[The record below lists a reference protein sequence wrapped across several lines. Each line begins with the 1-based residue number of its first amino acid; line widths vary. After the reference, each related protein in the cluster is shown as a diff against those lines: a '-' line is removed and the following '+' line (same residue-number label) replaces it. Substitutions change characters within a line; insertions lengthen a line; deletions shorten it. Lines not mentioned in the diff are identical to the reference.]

1 MSGTLYVVAT
11 PIGNLKDITLR
22 ALDTLKAVDLIACE
36 DTRHTQ
42 KLLAHYQIHKP
53 MTSLFEHNERRKV
66 PELIEQLQ
74 KGQSIVLVSDA
85 GTPGISDPGFFFIRE
100 AIRNEIPVIPIPGVS
115 AIVTALVVSGMP
127 TDRFCFEGF
136 LPQKSAAMRRK
147 LEQLKDEPRT
157 MVFYESPHRVLKTLK
172 AMLEICGDIPIVCAR
187 ELTKLHEEILRKP
200 LSQQIAYFQKQKPR
214 GEFVLVVN
222 KNGSVEPCQA
232 I

>member
-1 MSGTLYVVAT
+1 VPGTLFIIAT

-22 ALDTLKAVDLIACE
+22 ALETLKQVDLIACE

-42 KLLAHYQIHKP
+42 KLLTHYQIQKP
-53 MTSLFEHNERRKV
+53 LTSLFEHNERLKV
-66 PELIEQLQ
+66 PSLIHQLQ
-74 KGQSIVLVSDA
+74 EGKTIGLVSDA
-85 GTPGISDPGFFFIRE
+85 GTPGISDPGFVLIRE
-100 AIRNEIPVIPIPGVS
+100 AIRNEILVIPIPGPS
-115 AIVTALVVSGMP
+115 AVITALTVSGMP

-172 AMLEICGDIPIVCAR
+172 AMLEIWGDIPIICAR

-200 LSQQIAYFQKQKPR
+200 LSEQIQHFTQSPPR
-214 GEFVLVVN
+214 GEFVLVIN
-222 KNGSVEPCQA
+222 LRSA
-232 I
+232 